1 MYGSNDMT
9 FGKKQYYEGS
19 KEISG
24 CQEMRAVSCCYKRS
38 WGNPCGDGNT
48 L

>member
-1 MYGSNDMT
+1 MYGSNDTT

-24 CQEMRAVSCCYKRS
+24 CQELGVGKEE
-38 WGNPCGDGNT
+38 G
-48 L
+48 